1 MSVGV
6 GGNYQSPEAILAFTA
21 LQQDRMYGDLKDAMA
36 LATTRGEMTSD
47 LADIKSH
54 LEFANRNHDFAQV
67 DAELQAFVEKYGEV
81 REFAEIIDT
90 VSAIAD
96 NVHGRWT
103 EVVQLNAE
111 AQSNYASMHGRWV
124 AEGCLGPEPQPP
136 GPPKL
141 GEYKPETIKN
151 WLDSMTDKID
161 ASGTNDQLTM
171 ISIQQLNTSIN
182 QSSETASTIMD
193 SRSDTLSSIINNIA

>member
-21 LQQDRMYGDLKDAMA
+21 LQQDRMYGDLKDAMD
-36 LATTRGEMTSD
+36 LATKRGEMTSD
-47 LADIKSH
+47 LTDIKSH
-54 LEFANRNHDFAQV
+54 LEFANRNHDFSQV
-67 DAELQAFVEKYGEV
+67 DEELQAFVAKYGAV
-81 REFAEIIDT
+81 PEFAEIIDT
-90 VSAIAD
+90 VGAIAD

-103 EVVQLNAE
+103 EAVRENGV
-111 AQSNYASMHGRWV
+111 AQDNYSAAHARWL
-124 AEGCLGPEPQPP
+124 AEGGLGPEPQPP

-141 GEYKPETIKN
+141 GEYKSETIKN

-161 ASGTNDQLTM
+161 AAGTNDQLTM
-171 ISIQQLNTSIN
+171 ISIQQLNSSIN

>member
-21 LQQDRMYGDLKDAMA
+21 LQQDRMYGDLKDAMD

-47 LADIKSH
+47 LTDIKSH
-54 LEFANRNHDFAQV
+54 LEFANRNNDFAQV
-67 DAELQAFVEKYGEV
+67 DAELQAFVAKYGEV
-81 REFAEIIDT
+81 PEFAEIIDT

-103 EVVQLNAE
+103 EAVQE
-111 AQSNYASMHGRWV
+111 HGRAQSNYAAAHGRWV
-124 AEGCLGPEPQPP
+124 ADGCLGLEPLPP

-141 GEYKPETIKN
+141 AEYADETIKN

-161 ASGTNDQLTM
+161 AAGTNDQLTM